1 MRTTRVDVRPALPL
15 GVYARRPRPLGE
27 LPFPLA
33 EPGCRLFSKSRH
45 ALSHG
50 AVALGI
56 DAGDEILVPAYHHGS
71 EIEALLRIG
80 AKLQFYDSTPT
91 LEPDEAELE
100 ALRSD
105 RTKALVLT
113 HYMGFA
119 QPTTRWRRWCD
130 ARRILLIEDAAQS
143 WLATTD
149 DGAPVGSL
157 GDLSFFCLYKT
168 LALPDGSASVSRT
181 PAPAPTVDAGFG
193 VRRVVRAHGR
203 WLAMRSPLVVTLGR
217 ALSRA
222 RPYDP
227 SSDFAF
233 GNGDARPHGMTPFLL
248 RRLATGD
255 TAARRRANYAA
266 LLERFGDLAPAS
278 FRDLPPGSAPHAFAV
293 MTDRR
298 DEVVAEL
305 QAVGVQAF
313 AFWSFAHPAL
323 DFDRYPGA
331 AERRHRIVI
340 LPVHQEL
347 RAEDVVRIGDAA
359 ERILRRR

>member
-1 MRTTRVDVRPALPL
+1 MSTTRVDVRPALPL
-15 GVYARRPRPLGE
+15 DVYLRRPRPQGE

-33 EPGCRLFSKSRH
+33 EPSCRLFSKSRH

-50 AVALGI
+50 AAALGI
-56 DAGDEILVPAYHHGS
+56 GAGDEVLVPAYHHGS
-71 EIEALLRIG
+71 EIEALLRVG
-80 AKLQFYDSTPT
+80 AELRFYDATAN

-119 QPTTRWRRWCD
+119 QPTARWRRWCD
-130 ARRILLIEDAAQS
+130 DRGLLLIEDAAQS
-143 WLATTD
+143 WLASTD

-181 PAPAPTVDAGFG
+181 PAVAPTHDAGSG
-193 VRRVVRAHGR
+193 AGRVVRAHGR
-203 WLAMRSPLVVTLGR
+203 WLAMRSPLVVPLGG
-217 ALSRA
+217 ALSKTKT
-222 RPYDP
+222 YDP
-227 SSDFAF
+227 SQDFAF
-233 GNGDARPHGMTPFLL
+233 GDGDARPHGLTSFLL
-248 RRLATGD
+248 RRLATPD
-255 TAARRRANYAA
+255 AASRRHANYAT
-266 LLERFGDLAPAS
+266 LLDRLGDLAPTS
-278 FRDLPPGSAPHAFAV
+278 FRELPAGAAPHSFAV
-293 MTDRR
+293 ETERR

-305 QAVGVQAF
+305 QAEGIQAF

-323 DFDRYPGA
+323 DFDRFPGA
-331 AERRHRIVI
+331 AERRRRIVI

-347 RAEDVVRIGDAA
+347 RPADVTRIGESA